1 MVPLLCSAHASNLK
15 GEIMGPLH
23 AETEVT
29 GMVHSGIAF
38 DTIESRIEEIS
49 GLTSDQ
55 RSALWLYAWSRQESA
70 WQRGEAGQL
79 LRAVMG

>member
-1 MVPLLCSAHASNLK
+1 
-15 GEIMGPLH
+15 MGLVH

-29 GMVHSGIAF
+29 RMVRSGIAF
-38 DTIESRIEEIS
+38 DTIEGRIEEIS

-55 RSALWLYAWSRQESA
+55 RSALWLYAWSRQEGA

-79 LRAVMG
+79 LRAAMS